1 MTEKRPSLASKDLF
15 KSTASY
21 YAKYRLPYPSELFE
35 HVKSSFGLNA
45 SKRVL
50 DLGCGTGQ
58 LSIPLSNSV
67 KEVVAI
73 DANAEMIEEG
83 LKQAHLAARTNI
95 AWREMAAEVISPEL
109 GVFHLALFGGSFH
122 WMDRALVLER
132 CYEILEPGG
141 GIAIISG
148 GSSIWKGK
156 QAWER
161 TAVKVIQKWLGP
173 DRRTGG
179 GTFPTD
185 FIRHEEL
192 VAQSRFQNMI
202 IGEIKRSHVWTLEAF
217 IGLLYSTSF
226 ANKAILGEMAEPF
239 ENDLRATLVA
249 EKPNG
254 LFSQEQN
261 CGYIFAWKRY

>member
-1 MTEKRPSLASKDLF
+1 MPEKRPSLSSEDLF
-15 KSTASY
+15 KSTTPY

-35 HVKSSFGLNA
+35 RLKSSFGLNA

-58 LSIPLSNSV
+58 LSIPLSSSV

-73 DANAEMIEEG
+73 DTSAEMIEEG
-83 LKQAHLAARTNI
+83 RKQAQLAARTNI
-95 AWREMAAEVISPEL
+95 AWREMAAETISPEL
-109 GVFHLALFGGSFH
+109 RSFHLALFGGSFH

-148 GSSIWKGK
+148 GSSIWRGK
-156 QAWER
+156 QAWEK
-161 TAVKVIQKWLGP
+161 TAVKVIQKWLGQA
-173 DRRTGG
+173 RRAGG

-185 FIRHEEL
+185 FPRHEEL
-192 VAQSRFQNMI
+192 VARSQFRNMI
-202 IGEIKRSHVWTLEAF
+202 TGEIKRSHVWTLEAF

-226 ANKAILGEMAEPF
+226 ANKALLGE
-239 ENDLRATLVA
+239 
-249 EKPNG
+249 
-254 LFSQEQN
+254 
-261 CGYIFAWKRY
+261 